1 MTERKPPHLELEGL
15 GDFDLSD
22 LAQSF
27 DFDVKLDELPDF
39 PPLDPP
45 DLELFERGNLALEGP
60 GDLALEGPAD
70 LADTA
75 DPPLTHVTN
84 IRGFPGNGQSR
95 RPDDTVEG

>member
-1 MTERKPPHLELEGL
+1 MTERKPPELELEGL

-27 DFDVKLDELPDF
+27 DFDLKLDELPDCPPLDLPDF

-45 DLELFERGNLALEGP
+45 DLELFKRGNLELGCLDDLALEGP
-60 GDLALEGPAD
+60 GD

-75 DPPLTHVTN
+75 DPPLTQRVAV
-84 IRGFPGNGQSR
+84 P
-95 RPDDTVEG
+95 

>member
-1 MTERKPPHLELEGL
+1 MTERKPPDLELEGP

-27 DFDVKLDELPDF
+27 DFDDLPDF

-45 DLELFERGNLALEGP
+45 DLELFERGNLELGGLGDLVLEGP
-60 GDLALEGPAD
+60 GD

-84 IRGFPGNGQSR
+84 IGGFPDNGQSR